1 MKKLYFALL
10 IGLSHLGLAS
20 EIELDRAIEVTSGF
34 SPVVATQDEVAR
46 VAMGQRNPNLLK
58 IVSMRGGST
67 GDKTSLFTHLG
78 GTPSPTDILS
88 VSSTDILVAGS
99 VLISGSLRL
108 FVTRINLTM
117 ESPVWTFV
125 ETPRT
130 QSTRGLQLLDT
141 GISFVVAAEME
152 GGFGAIAFNPSTG
165 AEQWRTTIPSTN
177 RRARVARDGSENV
190 YIVGSKS
197 RPSGDTD
204 LFVRSVNDGGNFRWE
219 RTFTEVAEG
228 AEVVNFS
235 DPVIVVG
242 FTRGF
247 EQSTFR
253 LATVFAATLENLT
266 GNILSTAS
274 RSLGGPGSQGPTDL
288 EPPVMAPALG
298 RVMLS
303 TTYFDA
309 AVITERAL
317 LSFAPN
323 LSGGIREESRPAGVA
338 AVATARG
345 SRGYF
350 AVKLPQGGSEFW
362 RETDAL
368 STGYSPAMNTP
379 SDMVFD
385 SKDRIITVGPD
396 GKGGVIIRR
405 DFVRPIAV
413 DDKFDAK
420 AGDNLTVNAPGVLAN
435 DVTARG
441 ATLSLITQPT
451 GGTVTLNPDGG
462 FTYLST
468 KLAHGPDTFTY
479 RLTAGSL
486 TSTATVT
493 IMRQPRAI
501 GMELSPSRVK
511 GGTQVTARVVMS
523 GPRFETPQNIPV
535 FESSSAT
542 ALNKTS
548 VNVPVGQAFSEPF
561 TVFTAAVR
569 TPVDVLISGND
580 GDDSADEIAI
590 LKIDPPL
597 ITTIEAIRTTVVG
610 GAPAEFRLIL
620 DSIAPANG
628 MPIAITDDSTAILV
642 PSTAVVPAGLTA
654 GIFSAPT
661 AVVTSSKTATV
672 TASSNGVTKSV
683 TIAIV
688 GVSLALNPTS
698 VVGGQNSTGTITLTS
713 NAIINSVF
721 FDVTDNSPATA
732 PDPATAVVPAGTRVG
747 TFNIITAPV
756 TSARTSTISIANG
769 GVVRSAS
776 LTVRVAALQSLVVS
790 PAQVVGG
797 SPYAGLIT
805 LDGKAAG
812 TGVTVG
818 LTSANPIVQVPASQL
833 ISAGNTQALFVGSTT
848 RPTTTLMIVITAS
861 LNGVTRPT
869 TLIVSP

>member
-1 MKKLYFALL
+1 MKKLYIALL
-10 IGLSHLGLAS
+10 IGLSQVGLGD
-20 EIELDRAIEVTSGF
+20 EIQLDRFVNPSSSF
-34 SPVVATQDEVAR
+34 KPVVATQGEVAHI
-46 VAMGQRNPNLLK
+46 AMGQPSPGLLK
-58 IVSMRGGST
+58 VFTMASGAN
-67 GDKTSLFTHLG
+67 GDKTRFYTHLG
-78 GTPSPTDILS
+78 GVPSCEDIITGLQSDVVITGS
-88 VSSTDILVAGS
+88 VSIAGAS
-99 VLISGSLRL
+99 RL
-108 FVTRINLTM
+108 FVTRINTATDT
-117 ESPVWTFV
+117 PVWSFV
-125 ETPRT
+125 EAPRN
-130 QSTRGLQLLDT
+130 QSTKGLQIIDT
-141 GISFVVAAEME
+141 GISIVVAAEME

-197 RPSGDTD
+197 RTSGATD
-204 LFVRSVNDGGNFRWE
+204 AFIRSVTDAGNFRWE
-219 RTFTEVAEG
+219 QTITDVTEGVD
-228 AEVVNFS
+228 VVNFS
-235 DPVIVVG
+235 DPVMVLG
-242 FTRGF
+242 YTPTF
-247 EQSTFR
+247 ESSTGRVAMVKAFI
-253 LATVFAATLENLT
+253 FNNLT
-266 GNILSTAS
+266 GERIRAATAS
-274 RSLGGPGSQGPTDL
+274 VGAPLTRPIMTTSLGRIIVSVSVVNGSTVSARSLLTCPTFIGAGFEL
-288 EPPVMAPALG
+288 
-298 RVMLS
+298 
-303 TTYFDA
+303 
-309 AVITERAL
+309 
-317 LSFAPN
+317 FA
-323 LSGGIREESRPAGVA
+323 RPAGEA
-338 AVATARG
+338 LASASRG
-345 SRGYF
+345 DRGYF
-350 AVKLPQGGSEFW
+350 ATSSSQGAELW

-368 STGYSPAMNTP
+368 STGYSPTMNTP
-379 SDMVFD
+379 SDMAFD

-413 DDKFDAK
+413 DDKFESK
-420 AGDNLTVNAPGVLAN
+420 AGENLTVNDPGVLSN

-451 GGTVTLNPDGG
+451 GGTLTLNAGGG

-479 RLTAGSL
+479 RLTAGAL

-501 GMELSPSRVK
+501 GMELSQTRVK

-535 FESSSAT
+535 SENSTAT
-542 ALNKTS
+542 ALSKSS
-548 VNVPVGQAFSEPF
+548 VNVLVGQSFSEPF

-569 TPVDVLISGND
+569 TPVDAVIEGND
-580 GDDSADEIAI
+580 GDDSVEEIAF

-597 ITTIEAIRTTVVG
+597 ITSIEAIRTTVVG

-620 DSIAPANG
+620 DAVAPNNG
-628 MPIAITDDSTAILV
+628 MPISITDNSTAILV

-661 AVVTSSKTATV
+661 AVVTSSKTATI

-698 VVGGQNSTGTITLTS
+698 VVGGLNSTGTITLTS
-713 NAIINSVF
+713 NAIVNSVF

-732 PDPATAVVPAGTRVG
+732 PDPATAIVPAGTRVG
-747 TFNIITAPV
+747 NFNIITAPV
-756 TSARTSTISIANG
+756 TSTRTSTISVANG

-790 PAQVVGG
+790 PVQVRGG
-797 SPYAGLIT
+797 DPYAGLIT

-812 TGVTVG
+812 TGLTVN
-818 LTSANPIVQVPASQL
+818 LTSANAIVQLPASQL

-861 LNGVTRPT
+861 LNGVTRST